1 MRTNRVL
8 LVGVDCS
15 GCSKRALEYAAH
27 AAECSKLQ
35 LIVAHVIQWSPFSFN
50 TPQENEE
57 RHKRREAELE
67 RAHQEIID
75 PEVTLLRDQGL
86 SVRGVVRHGHPAETL
101 NAIAEEFGATDIV
114 IGKTGSSRIR
124 TQLFGSVANTLVQ
137 ISEVPV
143 TVVP

>member
-1 MRTNRVL
+1 MSRVL

-15 GCSKRALEYAAH
+15 ECSYRALKYAADR
-27 AAECSKLQ
+27 AEASKGQ
-35 LIVAHVIQWSPFSFN
+35 LIVTHVIDWSPFSFN

-57 RHKRREAELE
+57 RHKRREDELD
-67 RAHQEIID
+67 RAHKEIVD
-75 PEVTLLRDQGL
+75 PLVSELREKGIYA
-86 SVRGVVRHGHPAETL
+86 RGAIRHGHPAETL
-101 NAIAEEFGATDIV
+101 SAVGEEFGATSII

-137 ISEVPV
+137 VSKVPV

>member
-1 MRTNRVL
+1 MIRVL

-15 GCSKRALEYAAH
+15 ECSDRALKYAAER
-27 AAECSKLQ
+27 AEASKAQ
-35 LIVAHVIQWSPFSFN
+35 LIVAHVIEWSPFSFN

-67 RAHQEIID
+67 RAHSEIVD
-75 PEVTLLRDQGL
+75 PMVTGLREQGL
-86 SVRGVVRHGHPAETL
+86 YARGVIRHGHPAETL
-101 NAIAEEFGATDIV
+101 SAVADEFGATNII

-124 TQLFGSVANTLVQ
+124 AQLFGSVANTLIQ
-137 ISEVPV
+137 ISKHPV